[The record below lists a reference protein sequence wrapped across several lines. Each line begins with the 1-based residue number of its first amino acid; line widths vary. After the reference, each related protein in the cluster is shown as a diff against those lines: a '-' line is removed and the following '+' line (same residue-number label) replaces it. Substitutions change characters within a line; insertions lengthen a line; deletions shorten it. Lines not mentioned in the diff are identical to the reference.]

1 MTMNHEKF
9 KVCIDNCNDLRKTN
23 YIQTYQKPDS
33 KKCNMKV
40 FSKTL
45 AFLFFISFLLFST
58 SSCVVVSPKHHDSGK
73 HKGWFKS
80 SKQPHNTYIYNDYQK
95 EDKSK
100 GKKKKH

>member
-1 MTMNHEKF
+1 MKNEKF
-9 KVCIDNCNDLRKTN
+9 EQDIDSCNNLRN
-23 YIQTYQKPDS
+23 ENLAQTDQKLSS
-33 KKCNMKV
+33 KKNNRKA
-40 FSKTL
+40 FSYTL
-45 AFLFFISFLLFST
+45 AFVFFISFLLFST
-58 SSCVVVSPKHHDSGK
+58 TSCVVVSPKHHDSGK